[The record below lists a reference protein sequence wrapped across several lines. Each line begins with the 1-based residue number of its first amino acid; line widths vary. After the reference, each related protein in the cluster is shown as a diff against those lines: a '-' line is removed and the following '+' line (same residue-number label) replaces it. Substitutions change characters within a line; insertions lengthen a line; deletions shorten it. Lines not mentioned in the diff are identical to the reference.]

1 MVFPLLLLML
11 SITYPCCNLVMLLIL
26 THRLLLL
33 IFTTAKS
40 PFIFDSFLFHSRF
53 QHKKSCH
60 TKKAYTATKVNGE
73 NEIYAYE
80 KRIAINAFSFVVSGF
95 VFFSR
100 MRPWLPKR
108 IYLGLLYVFALA
120 MILSRVYIL
129 TPYYSFSSNL

>member
-95 VFFSR
+95 AFFFSYATVASKAHLFGFIVR
-100 MRPWLPKR
+100 FRFGDDL
-108 IYLGLLYVFALA
+108 IACLYLDA
-120 MILSRVYIL
+120 IL
-129 TPYYSFSSNL
+129 